1 MHEYLLD
8 LIKIIKINLA
18 VKNFI
23 LFLQKNQAQ
32 ELEDLIKT
40 LNK

>member
-23 LFLQKNQAQ
+23 LFLQKNQVQ